1 MRTKIMLLLMVLSAL
16 LAACGSEPAA
26 TPTAVPA
33 APPAATTA
41 AQPAATT
48 APASS
53 GQTTIKVMLVDYIK
67 DKTDKWLQDEAIP
80 AFQKAHPNI
89 VVQPI
94 YVTWSTL
101 DETVQGY
108 YTAGDGADI
117 LNLGSE
123 YIAQYGDRLADLNQY
138 LGAAAW
144 PDIKQYLPSTL
155 ATVTW
160 QGKLRGLPWLT
171 APRAYMCRTD
181 LAPSSTTFKDAIA
194 NAKAGTKADGG
205 AVTQAGLVT
214 TGRLDDWQEW
224 IELIW
229 ALGGQLY
236 KDDGTPQFDSAEA
249 KAALQFMYD
258 RRRAVYATETLAD
271 LPEAKGSRLVDGTA
285 ACVWGSTWAGPPT
298 GDALWSKID
307 LQPSPIDATAFPKA
321 KPVVQVFNDWLAVPS
336 YSKHVAEAAEFL
348 KFLGSAENQNRYNA
362 DFGSF
367 PPRSDAWTG
376 YVAKDPVLQKM
387 GALMQQYGVGFAD
400 IRESAKLREV
410 LQKEM
415 PAFFTDQQDLATTLA
430 NIQKQYT
437 QVLKDAGRLK

>member
-138 LGAAAW
+138 LGEAAW

-285 ACVWGSTWAGPPT
+285 ACVWGSTWAGPGAVTTTP
-298 GDALWSKID
+298 
-307 LQPSPIDATAFPKA
+307 LQR
-321 KPVVQVFNDWLAVPS
+321 
-336 YSKHVAEAAEFL
+336 H
-348 KFLGSAENQNRYNA
+348 RY
-362 DFGSF
+362 FW
-367 PPRSDAWTG
+367 R
-376 YVAKDPVLQKM
+376 
-387 GALMQQYGVGFAD
+387 
-400 IRESAKLREV
+400 R
-410 LQKEM
+410 
-415 PAFFTDQQDLATTLA
+415 
-430 NIQKQYT
+430 
-437 QVLKDAGRLK
+437 